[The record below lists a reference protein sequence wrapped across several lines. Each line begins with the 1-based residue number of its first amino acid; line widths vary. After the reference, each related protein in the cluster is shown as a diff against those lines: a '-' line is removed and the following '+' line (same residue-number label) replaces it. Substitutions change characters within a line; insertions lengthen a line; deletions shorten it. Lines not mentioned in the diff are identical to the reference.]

1 MKKLFFAATLLTAF
15 SLVAMA
21 ADASGKWNAS
31 VPGRGGQA
39 RDVTITL
46 KADGDKLTGSM
57 TGFQGMDIPISDGK
71 VSGDMVS
78 FVTVIERNGNTIKQ
92 SYSGKVEGDEIKF
105 KREGGQGQPIEFT
118 AKRAK

>member
-1 MKKLFFAATLLTAF
+1 MKKFVFATTLLIGL
-15 SLVAMA
+15 SLAALA

-39 RDVTITL
+39 RDVTFTL

-57 TGFQGMDIPISDGK
+57 SGGQGGEIAISDGK
-71 VSGDMVS
+71 VTGDNIS
-78 FVTVIERNGNTIKQ
+78 FVTTIERGGNTIKQ
-92 SYSGKVEGDEIKF
+92 SYAGKVEGDEIKF